1 MEKFLYERLQNKTP
15 KINAWFAFPAIE
27 SFAMSSLGFLSIFKQ
42 LDLMED
48 VFVERIYADTK
59 NTAASVEELDI
70 IGFSNS
76 FEIDIL
82 TVLKMF
88 SKFKIPPL
96 ARDRG
101 EEYPLIF
108 GGGPVLSA
116 NPIPFEDFYDFISVG
131 DAKITLDKA
140 FKNLVEKKD

>member
-15 KINAWFAFPAIE
+15 KINAWFTFPAIE

-59 NTAASVEELDI
+59 NTVASVEELDI

-82 TVLKMF
+82 TILKMF
-88 SKFKIPPL
+88 SKYKIPPL
-96 ARDRG
+96 SKDRG
-101 EEYPLIF
+101 EDFPLIF
-108 GGGPVLSA
+108 AGGPVITA
-116 NPIPFEDFYDFISVG
+116 NPLP
-131 DAKITLDKA
+131 
-140 FKNLVEKKD
+140 